1 MYPELSYLD
10 ITNKLEVLR
19 TKQRKINIEIAN
31 LEEMKSRKLSDE
43 FINWSLYQ
51 SKRKIF
57 TILIQ
62 LFVSRKE
69 AYIYG

>member
-51 SKRKIF
+51 SKKKDFYDPYPTVRF
-57 TILIQ
+57 
-62 LFVSRKE
+62 
-69 AYIYG
+69 